1 MSRKKNMSMQKS
13 TTAQLKLHPWRN
25 ASRYGRDMAMN
36 ETGKWHVQNGN
47 AHAWDEGAQNECLS
61 KEGGKGTQYCAGRLV
76 ELS

>member
-1 MSRKKNMSMQKS
+1 
-13 TTAQLKLHPWRN
+13 
-25 ASRYGRDMAMN
+25 MN